1 MKCVNLELLSLRRV
15 SITAVYEIYLQ
26 FINGE
31 HNKQMLQKLS
41 SIIEEN
47 SKLASEYARITTV
60 NTDTIAWIQTL
71 DFLIK

>member
-1 MKCVNLELLSLRRV
+1 
-15 SITAVYEIYLQ
+15 
-26 FINGE
+26 
-31 HNKQMLQKLS
+31 MLQKLS

-60 NTDTIAWIQTL
+60 KTDTIAWIQTL

>member
-1 MKCVNLELLSLRRV
+1 M
-15 SITAVYEIYLQ
+15 
-26 FINGE
+26 GE

-41 SIIEEN
+41 SIEEN